1 MKKLAITAP
10 TDDELY
16 SYSTSVRC
24 FGCSSVGEAVHSD
37 DPKVS
42 RIDHHHHLY
51 HPGRGH
57 D

>member
-37 DPKVS
+37 DPKVGMITITITITS
-42 RIDHHHHLY
+42 
-51 HPGRGH
+51 P
-57 D
+57 